1 MLGPHSLGMEI
12 FVLHFLYLA
21 GPYPWDVDNVCFT
34 FPLYVIALCMMYVY
48 LYMLVYGWSW
58 TLYDGLSWLHEW
70 PSLVISAFDLIE
82 WICAKGYYCLRYI
95 VCMIIA
101 MWSSRSMYQ
110 VISISSCMQYA
121 SICLTL
127 WGAPTRPSMSMLAH
141 TVYIG
146 LKPYQCAIMHQ
157 IQNSAKFSPWKWGT
171 FVAVFLWRKL
181 DKDSVLCA
189 MTHLSRSTV
198 GFSPWK

>member
-12 FVLHFLYLA
+12 FVLHFLYFA

-101 MWSSRSMYQ
+101 MWSSRSMSPSDIDFLMYA
-110 VISISSCMQYA
+110 IRINMFDALRGSNSSQHEHVGTHRIYRPE
-121 SICLTL
+121 TL
-127 WGAPTRPSMSMLAH
+127 PMRHNAPNTKL
-141 TVYIG
+141 
-146 LKPYQCAIMHQ
+146 CQ
-157 IQNSAKFSPWKWGT
+157 IFAMKMGHLRCHILMAKTW
-171 FVAVFLWRKL
+171 
-181 DKDSVLCA
+181 
-189 MTHLSRSTV
+189 
-198 GFSPWK
+198 